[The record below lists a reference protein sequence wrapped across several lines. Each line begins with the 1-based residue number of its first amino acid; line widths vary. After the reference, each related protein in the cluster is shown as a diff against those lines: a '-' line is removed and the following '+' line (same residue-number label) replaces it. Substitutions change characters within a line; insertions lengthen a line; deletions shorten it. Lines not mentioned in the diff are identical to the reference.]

1 MNSYTSLVIVFAS
14 ERERDQFVRL
24 LERTVDGLDT
34 LAQMQAL
41 VGSLGMAHRAQKTE
55 ETLAAL
61 DNYVRI
67 FRAQIGGKA

>member
-1 MNSYTSLVIVFAS
+1 MNEYDFPLTFAS
-14 ERERDQFVRL
+14 ERERDQFIRL
-24 LERTVDGLDT
+24 LERAVDGLDD
-34 LAQMQAL
+34 LSQIQAL

-67 FRAQIGGKA
+67 FRSATGSKP